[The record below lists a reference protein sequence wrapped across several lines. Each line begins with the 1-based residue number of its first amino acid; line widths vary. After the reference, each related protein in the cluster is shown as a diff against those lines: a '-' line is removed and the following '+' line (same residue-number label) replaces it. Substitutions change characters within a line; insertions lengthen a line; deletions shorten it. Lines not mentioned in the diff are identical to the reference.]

1 MTIVRRGFNAIRSR
15 LTGIGFLSI
24 SASWN
29 PPVAQRTVILR
40 LFNFL
45 ENRRVLYVPS
55 NFEIPGDV
63 ERSIIEIRNELT
75 QVLNDL
81 PENSHVARRVR
92 HLRTACRHFLED
104 APPDYRNIAYR
115 LRGDFEYDAP
125 ARWQDR
131 GERPLTPGYFVALGE
146 LRATFGLQLSALAAE
161 FEIDVEE
168 DLASIFP
175 VSGDGYDYRSTGQP

>member
-1 MTIVRRGFNAIRSR
+1 MAIVRRGFDAIRSR

-45 ENRRVLYVPS
+45 ENRRVLYVPMH
-55 NFEIPGDV
+55 FEVPDQVDQSVIQ
-63 ERSIIEIRNELT
+63 IRNELT
-75 QVLNDL
+75 QILNDL
-81 PENSHVARRVR
+81 PENSHAARRVR

-104 APPDYRNIAYR
+104 APPDYRNLAYR
-115 LRGDFEYDAP
+115 LRDDFEQRPP
-125 ARWQDR
+125 ARWLVH
-131 GERPLTPGYFVALGE
+131 GERALTPGYFVALGE
-146 LRATFGLQLSALAAE
+146 LRATFGLQLSALVAE
-161 FEIDVEE
+161 FEIDVED

-175 VSGDGYDYRSTGQP
+175 IGDDRYD

>member
-1 MTIVRRGFNAIRSR
+1 MTIVRRGFEAIRSR

-29 PPVAQRTVILR
+29 PPVAQRTVVLR

-45 ENRRVLYVPS
+45 ENRRVLYVPAH
-55 NFEIPGDV
+55 FETPGDV
-63 ERSIIEIRNELT
+63 DQSIIQIRNELT
-75 QVLNDL
+75 HILNDL
-81 PENSHVARRVR
+81 PENSRASRRVR

-104 APPDYRNIAYR
+104 APPDYRNLAR
-115 LRGDFEYDAP
+115 ALRDDFDYVPP
-125 ARWQDR
+125 ARWRDH
-131 GERPLTPGYFVALGE
+131 GERGLTPGYFVALGE

-175 VSGDGYDYRSTGQP
+175 VGSATHN

>member
-1 MTIVRRGFNAIRSR
+1 MAIVRRGFDAIRSR

-45 ENRRVLYVPS
+45 ENRRVLYVPMH
-55 NFEIPGDV
+55 FEVPDQVDQSVIQ
-63 ERSIIEIRNELT
+63 IRNELT
-75 QVLNDL
+75 QILNDL
-81 PENSHVARRVR
+81 PEDSPAARRVR
-92 HLRTACRHFLED
+92 HLRTACRRFLED
-104 APPDYRNIAYR
+104 EPPDYRNIAYR
-115 LRGDFEYDAP
+115 LRNDFDHGSP
-125 ARWQDR
+125 SRWHAH
-131 GERPLTPGYFVALGE
+131 GERALTPGYFVTLGE

-175 VSGDGYDYRSTGQP
+175 VALDPRGEE

>member
-1 MTIVRRGFNAIRSR
+1 MAIVRRGFDAIRSR

-45 ENRRVLYVPS
+45 ENRRVLYVPT

-63 ERSIIEIRNELT
+63 DRSVIEIRQELT

-81 PENSHVARRVR
+81 PENSRAARRVR

-115 LRGDFEYDAP
+115 LRDDFGRGPP
-125 ARWQDR
+125 ARWHDH
-131 GERPLTPGYFVALGE
+131 GERALTPGYFVALGE
-146 LRATFGLQLSALAAE
+146 LRTTFGLQLSALAAE

-168 DLASIFP
+168 DLASVFP
-175 VSGDGYDYRSTGQP
+175 VAVER

>member
-1 MTIVRRGFNAIRSR
+1 MTIVRRGFEALRSR
-15 LTGIGFLSI
+15 LTGIGFLSL

-40 LFNFL
+40 LFNLL
-45 ENRRVLYVPS
+45 ENRRALYVPS

-63 ERSIIEIRNELT
+63 DRSIIEIRHELT

-81 PENSHVARRVR
+81 PENSRAARRVR
-92 HLRTACRHFLED
+92 HLRTACRRFLED

-115 LRGDFEYDAP
+115 LRDAFDHGSP
-125 ARWQDR
+125 ARWHDH
-131 GERPLTPGYFVALGE
+131 GERALTPGYFVALGE

-175 VSGDGYDYRSTGQP
+175 VAVERNSHEP

>member
-1 MTIVRRGFNAIRSR
+1 MTIVRRGFDAIRSR

-40 LFNFL
+40 LLNFL
-45 ENRRVLYVPS
+45 ENRRVLYVPMH
-55 NFEIPGDV
+55 FEVPGQVDQSLIQM
-63 ERSIIEIRNELT
+63 RSELT
-75 QVLNDL
+75 QILNDL
-81 PENSHVARRVR
+81 PENSPAARRVR
-92 HLRTACRHFLED
+92 HLRAACRRFLENE
-104 APPDYRNIAYR
+104 PPDYRNIAYR
-115 LRGDFEYDAP
+115 LRNDFDHGSP
-125 ARWQDR
+125 ARWHAH
-131 GERPLTPGYFVALGE
+131 GERALTPGYFVALGE

-175 VSGDGYDYRSTGQP
+175 VAVERHD